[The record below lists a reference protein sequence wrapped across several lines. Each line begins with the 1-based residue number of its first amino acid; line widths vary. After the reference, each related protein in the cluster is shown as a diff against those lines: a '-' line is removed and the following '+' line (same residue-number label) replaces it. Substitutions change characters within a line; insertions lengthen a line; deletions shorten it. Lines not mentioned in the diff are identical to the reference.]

1 MTNQEMLEKL
11 IQGTDKTETVEIEV
25 NGNKAEFKI
34 RPLTAGELTKLQVI
48 EKQGFHVK
56 VGMQNGKRQT
66 VESNLSDVD
75 VDVGEFNEAQAEAM
89 YTAISLSF
97 DLPVESIKNLPV
109 GVPEVMFD
117 KVIEISN
124 LTETD
129 LTSVKSFRE
138 KG

>member
-25 NGNKAEFKI
+25 NGNKATFSI

-48 EKQGFHVK
+48 EKQGFTVK

-66 VESNLSDVD
+66 VESNLSDID

-97 DLPVESIKNLPV
+97 DLPVENIKNLPV

-129 LTSVKSFRE
+129 LTSVKSFRQ

>member
-25 NGNKAEFKI
+25 NGNKATFSI

-97 DLPVESIKNLPV
+97 DLPVDSIKNLPV

>member
-1 MTNQEMLEKL
+1 MTNTEMLNKL

-25 NGNKAEFKI
+25 NGNKATFSI

-48 EKQGFHVK
+48 EKQGFTVK

-66 VESNLSDVD
+66 VESNLSDID

-89 YTAISLSF
+89 YTAIGLSF
-97 DLPVESIKNLPV
+97 DLPVENIKSLPV

>member
-1 MTNQEMLEKL
+1 MTNQEMLNKL

>member
-1 MTNQEMLEKL
+1 
-11 IQGTDKTETVEIEV
+11 
-25 NGNKAEFKI
+25 
-34 RPLTAGELTKLQVI
+34 
-48 EKQGFHVK
+48 
-56 VGMQNGKRQT
+56 MQNGKRQT
-66 VESNLSDVD
+66 VESNLSDID

-97 DLPVESIKNLPV
+97 DLPVENIKNLPV

-129 LTSVKSFRE
+129 LTSVKSFRQ

>member
-89 YTAISLSF
+89 YTAISISF

>member
-25 NGNKAEFKI
+25 NGNKATFSI
-34 RPLTAGELTKLQVI
+34 RPLTAGELTKLHVI
-48 EKQGFHVK
+48 EKQGFTVK

-66 VESNLSDVD
+66 VESNLSDID

-97 DLPVESIKNLPV
+97 DLPIKAIKNLPV

-129 LTSVKSFRE
+129 LTSVKSFRQ

>member
-1 MTNQEMLEKL
+1 MNNKEMLEKL
-11 IQGTDKTETVEIEV
+11 MLGTDNVQTVEIEV
-25 NGNKAEFKI
+25 NGNKAEFQV
-34 RPLTAGELTKLQVI
+34 RPLSAGELTKLQVI
-48 EKQGFHVK
+48 EKKGFSVK

-66 VESNLSDVD
+66 VESNLSDID

-97 DLPVESIKNLPV
+97 DLPVKDIKALPV
-109 GVPEVMFD
+109 GVPEIMFE
-117 KVIEISN
+117 KVIEISD
-124 LTETD
+124 LSDTD